1 MPAISARRPAN
12 PSRHLPSRLS
22 HVAPDVASAA
32 FGSVASGLDGGV
44 AAASPAHVVRLFG
57 RLVGRHRLP
66 PRAAIVFDRLFPIDV
81 ILAHLALLR
90 FVGSARASRSSI
102 MALCPE

>member
-1 MPAISARRPAN
+1 MPAISARRAAK
-12 PSRHLPSRLS
+12 PSRRLPSRPS
-22 HVAPDVASAA
+22 GVAPDVASAA
-32 FGSVASGLDGGV
+32 FGLVAPGLDGGV
-44 AAASPAHVVRLFG
+44 YAASPAHVVRLFG
-57 RLVGRHRLP
+57 RLVGRNRFTP
-66 PRAAIVFDRLFPIDV
+66 CAVAILDRLFPVDV